1 MDGMKVENV
10 NNRVVMLGDEH
21 FEGGVI
27 TIPAGATIAAGTV
40 LKRDAD
46 GKFAPVTNTAPTPG
60 THGTPAAGGG
70 WDTEPTDPI
79 PGDVPTAVMPFD
91 ITSGKTVDADF
102 GFRALVAGRVRADM
116 LRINGNPL
124 SAEQKDLL
132 REVGILPVKVTDLSH
147 LDNQ

>member
-1 MDGMKVENV
+1 MKVENV
-10 NNRVVMLGDEH
+10 NNRVVMLGDER
-21 FEGGVI
+21 FESGVI

-46 GKFAPVTNTAPTPG
+46 GKFAPVTNTDTTPG
-60 THGTPAAGGG
+60 TPGNPADGGG
-70 WDTEPTDPI
+70 WETEPAGPM
-79 PGDVPTAVMPFD
+79 PGDVPAAGMPFD
-91 ITSGKTVDADF
+91 IANGKTADADF

-116 LRINGNPL
+116 LRINGSPL

-132 REVGILPVKVTDLSH
+132 RGVGILPVKVTDLSH

>member
-1 MDGMKVENV
+1 MKVENV
-10 NNRVVMLGDEH
+10 VNRVVMLGDEQ
-21 FEGGVI
+21 FESGVI
-27 TIPAGATIAAGTV
+27 TILAGGIIKAGTV
-40 LKRDAD
+40 LKRNPD
-46 GKFAPVTNTAPTPG
+46 GKFAPVVNTDTTPG
-60 THGTPAAGGG
+60 TPGTPAAGGG
-70 WDTEPTDPI
+70 WEVPPTDPI

-91 ITSGKTVDADF
+91 IANGKDVDVDV

-116 LRINGNPL
+116 LRINNNPL